1 MLCTCSKVDKN
12 QFHFFSLQTHRA
24 RVAISQFYAQCCII
38 GDLGLFNLE
47 VELRLLT
54 VCLCNIL
61 NCDLNV
67 MTEMTSIQTVI
78 IQDG

>member
-38 GDLGLFNLE
+38 GDLGLFNL
-47 VELRLLT
+47 
-54 VCLCNIL
+54 
-61 NCDLNV
+61 
-67 MTEMTSIQTVI
+67 
-78 IQDG
+78 